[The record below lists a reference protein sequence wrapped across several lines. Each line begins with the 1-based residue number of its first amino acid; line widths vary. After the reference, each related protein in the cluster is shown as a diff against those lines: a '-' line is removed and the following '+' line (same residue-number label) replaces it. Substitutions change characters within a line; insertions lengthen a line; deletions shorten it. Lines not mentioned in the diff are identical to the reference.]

1 MKPKIITMN
10 IYTLAEQ
17 HLNLVSNQRDSLLRK
32 NCFNRK
38 LEAND
43 LTDAGYAALLDACEH
58 FDASKGIPF
67 EHYASRTIRNAMIKH
82 IKSVSPIDYTTLDEA
97 ISQYCPCCDWRSE
110 NEYLL
115 ELLKEAMGT
124 LTPEDRRLVESRFGF
139 ENRPL
144 KLREL
149 SASMNISLQA
159 VDKKLKRILDKLRRY
174 IDENQY
180 TYGNCA

>member
-1 MKPKIITMN
+1 MN

-17 HLNLVSNQRDSLLRK
+17 HLNLVSSQRDSLLRK
-32 NCFNRK
+32 NGFNHK
-38 LEAND
+38 LEASD
-43 LTDAGYAALLDACEH
+43 LTDVGYAALLDACEH
-58 FDASKGIPF
+58 FDATRGYPF
-67 EHYASRTIRNAMIKH
+67 EHYASKTIRNAMIKH
-82 IKSVSPIDYTTLDEA
+82 INSVSSIDFTTIDMAVLDN
-97 ISQYCPCCDWRSE
+97 PCCDWGAE

-115 ELLKEAMGT
+115 ELLKEAMAT
-124 LTPEDRRLVESRFGF
+124 LSTEDRQLVEKRFGF

-149 SASMNISLQA
+149 SACMNISQQA

-174 IDENQY
+174 INENRY